1 MKRRTLL
8 NTAIAGASYAALGQW
23 SLARAAKKGPLHIIV
38 PYAPGGSSDRVA
50 RIVGEKLRGKLGR
63 DVVVENKPG
72 GGGRVAAQQV
82 KRVRA
87 NQDDTLI
94 LANPAIMVVAP
105 LVFDDVGYDPVADFQ
120 PVSQASSYE
129 FGIAVGAD
137 SEIQDL
143 PALIEWLKANPK
155 QANLGVPATGSLPH
169 FFALMVGEG
178 AGIEVEVIGYRG
190 SGPLITD
197 LIGGQI
203 PASVDTLDTLLP
215 QHEGGKLRVLA
226 SSNAARSSFA
236 PDIPTFEEAGLDV
249 VATGWNTFFAPMSM
263 PREDVAA
270 LGAAIREVMEEEDTQ
285 TQFRNS
291 KVEPVVS
298 SPEETAA
305 ALDAYRKQWEPV
317 VQRSGYRA

>member
-8 NTAIAGASYAALGQW
+8 HTVVALGGYAALGPW
-23 SLARAAKKGPLHIIV
+23 SLAQAAKSGPLHIIV

-50 RIVGEKLRGKLGR
+50 RIVGEKLRTKLGR
-63 DVVVENKPG
+63 DVLVENKPG

-137 SEIQDL
+137 SEVQDL
-143 PALIEWLKANPK
+143 SALIAWLKANPK

-178 AGIEVEVIGYRG
+178 AGVEAEVIGYRG

-203 PASVDTLDTLLP
+203 PAAVDTLDTLLP

-226 SSNAARSSFA
+226 SSNAARSPFA
-236 PDIPTFEEAGLDV
+236 SDIPTFEEAGLDV

-263 PREDVAA
+263 PQEDVAA
-270 LGAAIREVMEEEDTQ
+270 LGAAIREVMAEDDTQ
-285 TQFRNS
+285 SQFRNS

-305 ALDAYRKQWEPV
+305 DIDAYRKQWEPV